1 MLVTDTRGFMR
12 IIVNGEGFLIC
23 SNPELNKE
31 IFERDV

>member
-1 MLVTDTRGFMR
+1 MLVTDARGFMR
-12 IIVNGEGFLIC
+12 IIVNSKGFLIC